1 MPADLLLIA
10 WKVSRATT
18 CGKAKSYAIGRRS
31 KIGTP
36 TRKYAMAAA
45 RTSPTKGSATRA
57 ASSNVRNSK
66 SWTPS
71 RFMTPRKRLLS
82 RVKASLK
89 CKKSPLRSP
98 LSTMNIN
105 RSHVA
110 PQATKT
116 CLGSL
121 TRIQSGLMR
130 PSFRR

>member
-1 MPADLLLIA
+1 MPADLRLIVC
-10 WKVSRATT
+10 KVSRATN
-18 CGKAKSYAIGRRS
+18 CGKEKSYAIGRRS

-45 RTSPTKGSATRA
+45 RTSQTKGSATRA

-66 SWTPS
+66 SWTPL
-71 RFMTPRKRLLS
+71 RFMTPLKRLLF
-82 RVKASLK
+82 RVKASSK
-89 CKKSPLRSP
+89 CKKSPLRSQ
-98 LSTMNIN
+98 LSVMSIN

-116 CLGSL
+116 CLGRL
-121 TRIQSGLMR
+121 TRIRSGLMR